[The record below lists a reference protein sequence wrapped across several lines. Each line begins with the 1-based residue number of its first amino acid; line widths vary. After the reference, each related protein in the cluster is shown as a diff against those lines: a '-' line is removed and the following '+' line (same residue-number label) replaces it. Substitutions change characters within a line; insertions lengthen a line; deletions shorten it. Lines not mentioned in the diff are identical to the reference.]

1 MKDESRAVATAC
13 VVGQLDAPT
22 ERVVALA
29 TQAFAQPGAAH
40 FAAPVCHNCG
50 AALATKFCGECGQK
64 RAQRLD
70 LGAVRSEAWQS
81 YRLFELSFVKG
92 TLRFLRAPGLV
103 AREFV
108 LGARAKHI
116 HPLKLLLVAIGLLL
130 VVLARTNALASQD
143 ANVSHAMELV
153 RAYANWSFSLG
164 IVAIVGAS
172 QAVLRWR
179 QPFNLTEHLVLGV
192 YTHFLVIVANL
203 VNQLPLLALRA
214 PAFLAAHKHWSG
226 LPMDAVEAV
235 LVAIVFRQFFQLSWR
250 RDGWRLLLAAVVFVA
265 IKTVLLRLFSF
276 ALVKVVIHQLA

>member
-1 MKDESRAVATAC
+1 MT
-13 VVGQLDAPT
+13 L
-22 ERVVALA
+22 AL
-29 TQAFAQPGAAH
+29 TAQPGDAH

-50 AALATKFCGECGQK
+50 AALATAYCGECGQK

-81 YRLFELSFVKG
+81 YRLFEMSFVKG
-92 TLRFLRAPGLV
+92 TLRFLRSPGGV

-108 LGARAKHI
+108 LGARARHI

-130 VVLARTNALASQD
+130 LVLARTNALASQD
-143 ANVSHAMELV
+143 AQVSHAFELV

-172 QAVLRWR
+172 LAVLRWR

-203 VNQLPLLALRA
+203 VNKLPLLVLRA
-214 PAFLAAHKHWSG
+214 PEFVAAHKVWSG
-226 LPMDAVEAV
+226 GPMNALEALIV
-235 LVAIVFRQFFQLSWR
+235 VFVFRQFFQLSWR
-250 RDGWRLLLAAVVFVA
+250 RDGWRLLLAAAAFVA
-265 IKTVLLRLFSF
+265 FKTALIRLFSL
-276 ALVKVVIHQLA
+276 ALLKVVLYQLA